1 MPIDNKCAAM
11 EVVTLAERIIS
22 PVTQSPAP
30 LPAGQATDA
39 LAAMLTMARSA
50 PSHEHS
56 ERAELVR
63 SIRARVR
70 GLSEAAN

>member
-1 MPIDNKCAAM
+1 MPMDSKSAAL

-22 PVTQSPAP
+22 PLGPSSAP
-30 LPAGQATDA
+30 FPPEQATDA
-39 LAAMLTMARSA
+39 LAAMLTMTRPA

-63 SIRARVR
+63 SIRARARVA
-70 GLSEAAN
+70 SETAN